1 MTSQKRYYLHADVPK
16 GKLSHLSDLAA
27 PMRPHDYDLTSLR
40 LFVAVCELG
49 NIARAAEQE
58 HMVSSALSKRMAQ
71 LETRMGNRLL
81 ERLRYGVRPTPAGET
96 VLSYAKDMLATA
108 SRLESAMDAYSEGVR
123 GQVRVLAN
131 MSVMAEA
138 LADDVV
144 AFMQDPKH
152 ANIRIDIEERLS
164 PAVISGVR
172 EGSAQIG
179 IVWDRVNLH
188 GLEYRAYRHDHLG
201 AVMHKQHPL
210 AKKKRLAFADTL
222 DWEHVGLPSSSTIWR
237 LCQQTAL
244 AHGKRIQSKVVVAG
258 YDASMR
264 VANAQLAICF
274 VPKELFS
281 PGPNMPNLVH
291 IPLTDTWAKR
301 QFVLCF
307 RDESKLSAAT
317 LALIEH
323 LESHSS
329 AK

>member
-1 MTSQKRYYLHADVPK
+1 
-16 GKLSHLSDLAA
+16 
-27 PMRPHDYDLTSLR
+27 MRPLDFDLTSLR
-40 LFVAVCELG
+40 LFIAVCEHG

-58 HMVSSALSKRMAQ
+58 HLVSSALSKRMAQ
-71 LETRMGNRLL
+71 LEARMGGPLL

-96 VLSYAKDMLATA
+96 VLAYAKDILATA
-108 SRLESAMDAYSEGVR
+108 GRLENAMAAYTDGVR

-131 MSVMAEA
+131 TSVMAEA

-172 EGSAQIG
+172 EGTAQVG

-188 GLEYRAYRHDHLG
+188 GLQHRAYRQDHMG

-210 AKKKRLAFADTL
+210 ATKKRLSFAETL
-222 DWEHVGLPSSSTIWR
+222 DWEHVGLPTTSTIQR
-237 LCQQTAL
+237 LCEQTAL
-244 AHGKRIQSKVVVAG
+244 AHGKRIRSKVVVAG

-281 PGPNMPNLVH
+281 PGPNMPDLVH
-291 IPLTDTWAKR
+291 IPLTDSWAKR

-307 RDESKLSAAT
+307 RDETQLSAASKS
-317 LALIEH
+317 LIEH
-323 LESHSS
+323 LQDTPRNQE
-329 AK
+329 AKI

>member
-1 MTSQKRYYLHADVPK
+1 
-16 GKLSHLSDLAA
+16 
-27 PMRPHDYDLTSLR
+27 MRPLEFDLTSLR
-40 LFVAVCELG
+40 LFIAVCEHG

-58 HMVSSALSKRMAQ
+58 HLVSSALSKRMAQ
-71 LETRMGNRLL
+71 LEARMGSPLL

-96 VLSYAKDMLATA
+96 VLAYAKDMLATA
-108 SRLESAMDAYSEGVR
+108 GRLENAMAAYTDGVR

-131 MSVMAEA
+131 TSVMAEA

-172 EGSAQIG
+172 EGTAQVG

-188 GLEYRAYRHDHLG
+188 GLQHRAYRQDHMG

-210 AKKKRLAFADTL
+210 ATKKRLSFAETL
-222 DWEHVGLPSSSTIWR
+222 DWEHVGLPTTSTIQR
-237 LCQQTAL
+237 LCEQTAL
-244 AHGKRIQSKVVVAG
+244 AHGKRIRSKVVVAG

-281 PGPNMPNLVH
+281 PGPNMPDLVH
-291 IPLTDTWAKR
+291 IPLTDSWAKR

-307 RDESKLSAAT
+307 RDESQLSAASKS
-317 LALIEH
+317 LIEH
-323 LESHSS
+323 LQDTPKNQQAEENE
-329 AK
+329 